1 MLTKKEGVAKLFKSV
16 LSTFQIRQALTR
28 HWLLFRMEE
37 EDEDSMYAPPES
49 TDSGQ
54 GLHPV
59 NGTAIGPIQ
68 RDGKNDEE
76 DGEEE
81 GEEVEE
87 DESDSVGAASAS
99 VISHILTLLL

>member
-1 MLTKKEGVAKLFKSV
+1 
-16 LSTFQIRQALTR
+16 
-28 HWLLFRMEE
+28 MEE

-99 VISHILTLLL
+99 VISQFLTLLHRTLISSLSERVQRPNSSLCMIVSRTAQTLS

>member
-1 MLTKKEGVAKLFKSV
+1 MFKTV
-16 LSTFQIRQALTR
+16 LSTSQTRQPLTR

-37 EDEDSMYAPPES
+37 EEEEDSMYAPPES
-49 TDSGQ
+49 TESGQ
-54 GLHPV
+54 GLRPV
-59 NGTAIGPIQ
+59 NGTAIGPVK

-87 DESDSVGAASAS
+87 DESDSVGAASTS
-99 VISHILTLLL
+99 VISQILTLLL

>member
-1 MLTKKEGVAKLFKSV
+1 
-16 LSTFQIRQALTR
+16 
-28 HWLLFRMEE
+28 MEE

-49 TDSGQ
+49 TESGQ
-54 GLHPV
+54 GPRPV
-59 NGTAIGPIQ
+59 NGTAIGPVK

-87 DESDSVGAASAS
+87 DESDSVGAASTT
-99 VISHILTLLL
+99 VISQILTLLLQDIDIITERKGSEAKLEPVYDRFSDGANA